1 MIYGRQLFVSK
12 KTKSKKQH
20 KSFSEVNVTV
30 PEKDTTC
37 YFIRSIQTAFGS
49 KERSSIR
56 PIQKALLYDS

>member
-1 MIYGRQLFVSK
+1 MADSCLLVK
-12 KTKSKKQH
+12 KLKAKKQH
-20 KSFSEVNVTV
+20 KSFSEINVTV

-56 PIQKALLYDS
+56 PIQKALLSDS